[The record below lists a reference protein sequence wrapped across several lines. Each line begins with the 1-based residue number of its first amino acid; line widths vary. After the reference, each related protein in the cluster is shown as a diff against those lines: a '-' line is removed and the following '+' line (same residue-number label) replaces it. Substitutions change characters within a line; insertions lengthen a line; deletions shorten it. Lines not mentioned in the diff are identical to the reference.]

1 MLRLRQPAR
10 PSDSVLRLA
19 IRQVSVRPFLTGS
32 LLLAMA
38 PAVQAITLGDISV
51 RSTLG
56 QQLQATVPVYLSAGE
71 ALAGGCVAPRSGTSD
86 LRRVPGAKVTTP
98 EATREGVYEVQVTS
112 TSALYEPMYELELM
126 ANCPGAPGLIRQYVL
141 MLDLP
146 AATLAIRTPATEK
159 RATEPPMAQ
168 APTADAP
175 TTPVTIE
182 RPGAAQRRL
191 PARPLGATIEEGT
204 RYRVVEGDTL
214 SSIAARV
221 RSRTVTLWALA
232 DAIQAANPEAFI
244 RNDANLISLGSE
256 ILIPRGTEA
265 SSPATIPVAT
275 PEPAAIASAA
285 TPSVP
290 ELIPAPAPVPVRV
303 LEIVPPAESSAAPAA
318 AAVVTATPVV
328 RTAASV
334 QRRAPAPPVA
344 VAPADEVDGG
354 AAAEPNPV
362 VAATAGI
369 LFGLS
374 ISTLLWF
381 LGRRPSRKQRSAG
394 HTGDSKAQ
402 PAFSPTLLAAAP
414 AATDTGA
421 GDPGFSVYYTPPQDD
436 ALAAE
441 FADAPEPTVIA
452 PAAKASPAAAQG
464 PDVTAELE
472 ELFNGTDTSIQK
484 RLNAEKTMAARSLG
498 TRSAAGENVS
508 ADVERASAVDF
519 LVGDPTSEEATLAGE
534 TVEQPR
540 PNPRTTDQNG
550 TLDLQAL
557 SAAATK
563 DTDQAQTLLEA
574 LTLLQRDYEDE
585 LTASQVLDQSAVR
598 AILGKELDEPT
609 QIRETAVRK
618 APSRAKSG

>member
-1 MLRLRQPAR
+1 MSA
-10 PSDSVLRLA
+10 
-19 IRQVSVRPFLTGS
+19 RPFLTGS

-56 QQLQATVPVYLSAGE
+56 QRLQATVPVYLNAGE

-112 TSALYEPMYELELM
+112 ASALYEPMYELELM
-126 ANCPGAPGLIRQYVL
+126 AHCPGAPGLIRQYVL

-146 AATLAIRTPATEK
+146 AATLAIRTPATAT
-159 RATEPPMAQ
+159 RATEPPIAQ
-168 APTADAP
+168 APTAQAPTAQAPTAQAPTAQAPTAQAP
-175 TTPVTIE
+175 TTPATIE

-191 PARPLGATIEEGT
+191 PARPLGATIEEGM
-204 RYRVVEGDTL
+204 RYRVVKGDTL

-232 DAIQAANPEAFI
+232 DAIQAANPGAFI

-256 ILIPRGTEA
+256 ILIPGGTEA
-265 SSPATIPVAT
+265 RSPVTIPVAT
-275 PEPAAIASAA
+275 PEPTTTAIASAA
-285 TPSVP
+285 PPSVP
-290 ELIPAPAPVPVRV
+290 VPVPVPV
-303 LEIVPPAESSAAPAA
+303 IEIVPPAESSAAPPAA
-318 AAVVTATPVV
+318 VVVTATPVV

-344 VAPADEVDGG
+344 AAPTDEVDGG
-354 AAAEPNPV
+354 AADEPNPV

-381 LGRRPSRKQRSAG
+381 LGRRPSQKKRSAG

-402 PAFSPTLLAAAP
+402 PAFSPTLLAAA
-414 AATDTGA
+414 TETRA
-421 GDPGFSVYYTPPQDD
+421 GEPGFSVYYTPPQDD

-441 FADAPEPTVIA
+441 FADAPEPTAIA
-452 PAAKASPAAAQG
+452 PAVKASPAAAQAPS

-484 RLNAEKTMAARSLG
+484 RLNAEKSVAARSLG
-498 TRSAAGENVS
+498 NPSAADKDAS
-508 ADVERASAVDF
+508 ADFDRGSAVDF
-519 LVGDPTSEEATLAGE
+519 LVGDPTSEEATLAGR
-534 TVEQPR
+534 TAEQPK
-540 PNPRTTDQNG
+540 PNVAATAQSG

-557 SAAATK
+557 SASATR
-563 DTDQAQTLLEA
+563 DEDQAQTLLEA
-574 LTLLQRDYEDE
+574 LTLLQRDYEEE

-609 QIRETAVRK
+609 QIRETGVRK